1 MSAPAMQ
8 AIVSS
13 PHFEE
18 ILIRADRFAVMSTL
32 ARGMGHDLRGPLQTL
47 TLIGDPHADFFAG
60 PESGR
65 LRGTVSSAVQHLTDT
80 ISRFSQV
87 YAPIDTEPAPL
98 ILNELLD
105 CVMELQ
111 SYQRGLPQAEVTLEV
126 PAGMPPIRGVE
137 SYLRH
142 LLLNLVVNAKQA
154 LAGRTEGLIVLAAE
168 QRGPSILLSVEDN
181 GPGLPP
187 DERTRVFEAFQTS
200 REGSLGIG
208 LTVVRWLTERQGG
221 QVSLEAGKL
230 GGVRAEVVL
239 PSWRRG

>member
-18 ILIRADRFAVMSTL
+18 ILIRADRSAVMSTL
-32 ARGMGHDLRGPLQTL
+32 ARGMAHDLRGPLQTL
-47 TLIGDPHADFFAG
+47 TLMVDPHADLLSG

-65 LRGTVSSAVQHLTDT
+65 IRGAVSSAVQHLTDT

-87 YAPIDTEPAPL
+87 YAPIDTEPVPL

-105 CVMELQ
+105 CVLELQ
-111 SYQRGLPQAEVTLEV
+111 SYQRGLPMAEVTLDV
-126 PAGMPPIRGVE
+126 PAGLPPVRGVE
-137 SYLRH
+137 SHLRH
-142 LLLNLVVNAKQA
+142 LLLSLVVNAKQA
-154 LAGRTEGLIVLAAE
+154 LAGRTEGHILLAAE
-168 QRGPSILLSVEDN
+168 QHGPSIHLSVEDD

-187 DERTRVFEAFQTS
+187 DERARVFEAFQTS

-208 LTVVRWLTERQGG
+208 LTVVRWLIERQGG
-221 QVSLEAGKL
+221 QVSLEAGRL
-230 GGVRAEVVL
+230 GGVRAVVVL
-239 PSWRRG
+239 PAWRRR